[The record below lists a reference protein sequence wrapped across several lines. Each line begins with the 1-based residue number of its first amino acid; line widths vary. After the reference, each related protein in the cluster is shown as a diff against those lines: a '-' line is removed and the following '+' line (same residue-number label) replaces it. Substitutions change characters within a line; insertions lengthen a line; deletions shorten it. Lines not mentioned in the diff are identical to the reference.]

1 MFIDS
6 IGIESTKLKIHA
18 TLCVY
23 LMLGKSEN
31 NYCYVTSGAVSKVEI
46 GCDWFNASLLFLFSS
61 MTAEFYLAYSQGH
74 KRQKRPHKIII

>member
-1 MFIDS
+1 M
-6 IGIESTKLKIHA
+6 KIHA
-18 TLCVY
+18 TLCVS

-61 MTAEFYLAYSQGH
+61 MAAEFNLTYRHVH